1 MDQTRAD
8 LRDPYSAL
16 EELARIALSGERR
29 LQRLERLFRW
39 TAALFVLTL
48 ALALYAL
55 AQGFGAAP
63 AQAEARLGWP
73 HVAPEVLPE
82 QLEPDAGRKV
92 HEPPADFHSRI
103 EALRSR
109 VTEAGDDEMNP
120 FHALAVI
127 LNDIRGELRETRT
140 MLAVM
145 PQMGEDLG
153 HVRGD
158 LQRIAGT
165 MESMEQKMAGIPLMA
180 EDMRRLST
188 SIDIM
193 TTSIDSTMGR
203 MGRMMPYFW

>member
-8 LRDPYSAL
+8 PRDPYPAI

-55 AQGFGAAP
+55 AQGFGGAP
-63 AQAEARLGWP
+63 ARAQAPLGWP
-73 HVAPEVLPE
+73 HVAPEVVPE
-82 QLEPDAGRKV
+82 EPESEADPLQPHRA
-92 HEPPADFHSRI
+92 ADFHSRI

-109 VTEAGDDEMNP
+109 VTEAADEEMNP

-127 LNDIRGELRETRT
+127 LHDIRGVLHETRT

-153 HVRGD
+153 EMRGD
-158 LQRIAGT
+158 MQRMAGT
-165 MESMEQKMAGIPLMA
+165 MASMDQKMTGIPLMA
-180 EDMRRLST
+180 EEMRQLNT
-188 SIDIM
+188 NIDIM